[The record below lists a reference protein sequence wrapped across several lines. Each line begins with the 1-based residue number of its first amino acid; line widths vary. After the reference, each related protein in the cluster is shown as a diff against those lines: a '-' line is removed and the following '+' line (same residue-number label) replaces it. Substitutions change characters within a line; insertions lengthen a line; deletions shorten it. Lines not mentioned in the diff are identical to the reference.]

1 MTDNTSLC
9 WDVIDTPIGR
19 FGYTWSARGLT
30 GASFKRADLER
41 MRQLGES
48 TSDNRYRDG
57 FRAYFAGRA
66 DALAALPLDL
76 DGTGFQMR
84 VWRKLLEIPAGETR
98 SYSDLAQAIGMPF
111 AVRAVGAAN
120 GQNPVAVA
128 VPCHRV
134 VGKNGQ
140 LTGYAGGLK
149 RKAWLLAHERRSYAV
164 AV

>member
-1 MTDNTSLC
+1 MTNNSSLS

-19 FGYTWSARGLT
+19 FGFTWSAKGLT
-30 GASFKRADLER
+30 SASFKKADLAR

-48 TSDNRYRDG
+48 TPRGRYRG
-57 FRAYFAGRA
+57 AFQAYFAGNPT
-66 DALAALPLDL
+66 ALAALPLAL
-76 DGTGFQMR
+76 EGTGFQMR
-84 VWRKLLEIPAGETR
+84 VWRELLEIPAGETR
-98 SYSDLAQAIGMPF
+98 SYSDLAKTIGMPF

-134 VGKNGQ
+134 VGKDGK

-149 RKAWLLAHERRSYAV
+149 RKAWLLAHERRCYAL